1 MARARLAGC
10 IAGAFVMGL
19 ISAGGLRAQEIMIWH
34 DKGEDGLRMIE
45 QMAELYKKDHPG
57 VTVKSLSMPT
67 EQWFSRS
74 IAALNTNTAPD
85 ILFNDNARIV
95 QIQQSTGKLAD
106 LKLRR
111 SRFRRPTRRSSRRA
125 TGPRRPSRSGSSRS
139 RSSAP

>member
-1 MARARLAGC
+1 
-10 IAGAFVMGL
+10 
-19 ISAGGLRAQEIMIWH
+19 MIWH

-85 ILFNDNARIV
+85 ILFNDNAQDRPDPAEHRQAV
-95 QIQQSTGKLAD
+95 GSQAAGRSDPG
-106 LKLRR
+106 RR
-111 SRFRRPTRRSSRRA
+111 QGVHHA
-125 TGPRRPSRSGSSRS
+125 G
-139 RSSAP
+139 